1 MKPPGWINASEYSR
15 IKKIMPLPCV
25 DLLIFYAR
33 KMLLLK
39 RNNPPLK
46 NGWFTP
52 GSRVLLGES
61 LEEAVKRTLK
71 EETGL
76 TAVRIVQK
84 DTMSFIFDELH
95 AITTLY
101 LVEVNECNVVLN
113 DEHSE
118 YKWVLEND
126 ADIHPYVKSM
136 IKTSKIFEYLISCA

>member
-1 MKPPGWINASEYSR
+1 MKPSGWINAPEYSR

-25 DLLIFYAR
+25 DLLIFYDR

-52 GSRVLLGES
+52 GSRILLGES

-76 TAVRIVQK
+76 TAVRIIQK

-101 LVEVNECNVVLN
+101 LVEVNECIVVLN

-126 ADIHPYVKSM
+126 SDIHPYVKSM
-136 IKTSKIFEYLISCA
+136 IKTSKIFEYM